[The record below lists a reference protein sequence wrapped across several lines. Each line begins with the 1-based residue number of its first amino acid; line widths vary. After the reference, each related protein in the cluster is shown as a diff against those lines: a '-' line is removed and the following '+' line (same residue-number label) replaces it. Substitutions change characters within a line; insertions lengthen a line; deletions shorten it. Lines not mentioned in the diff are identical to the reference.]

1 MKRDHVPT
9 YRERA
14 QQCREMAELAE
25 DPEDIE
31 FWRNAE
37 QRWLTLADQ
46 VEQAADLFDSLD
58 LPYKPKP
65 KP

>member
-1 MKRDHVPT
+1 MKRDHVLA

-14 QQCREMAELAE
+14 KQCREMAELAE
-25 DPEDIE
+25 DPENIE

-46 VEQAADLFDSLD
+46 VEQAADLFDSLR
-58 LPYKPKP
+58 PPSEPK
-65 KP
+65 